1 MVRETVRTYSSRLP
15 EPSGYN
21 GTGQSPV
28 SNGNMQA
35 RPPRNSGEQREKQV
49 QDIIQLKKAL
59 AKTRQDLQK
68 TRSRRQEQD
77 NRSSSDEVSQSDC
90 KFLTT
95 LTEASVLIQVI
106 MIVIVLGP

>member
-1 MVRETVRTYSSRLP
+1 MVRETARTYSSRLP
-15 EPSGYN
+15 APSGYN

-77 NRSSSDEVSQSDC
+77 NISSSDEVSQSDC

-95 LTEASVLIQVI
+95 LTVYRGLSL
-106 MIVIVLGP
+106 IVIVLGP